1 MNLQRIKQ
9 NMWRS
14 LALAFVAMGLAS
26 CIADDLTEGA
36 CDSTPQEAGLY
47 FSVRADGDMQP
58 AVTRTAA
65 VDALNENL
73 VKTVD
78 IFVFKED
85 GTLNPDGY
93 VHADLSENDYVAV
106 YKGTGWKERFNDNET
121 YTVYALANYKG
132 GDDLSQVKELDDLKE
147 MCMTDTDIVYYKGMT
162 GYTGEKTFLMDG
174 SATVVKN
181 DFPPGNQPYELNVPV
196 YRAAVK
202 VEVTVNFSD
211 DWAAKFS
218 ASDLKAQ
225 VANYATVT
233 TAIKDGYA
241 LTDDQRGYTSTPNND
256 PEPEKN
262 FTSNFVSARGTNGA
276 VNGSTIRFYA
286 YVNRWD
292 DLVTNETML
301 LIDLPGTLTENNQ
314 PQTFE
319 HNFYKIP
326 IISNTE
332 EPMMERNTFYQV
344 VATVDMLGTE
354 VIDEPL
360 LLEDVHFAT
369 AEWKSSTVP
378 VGDDDSPSYLIL
390 SEYHKDIRNA
400 DGFDDLEFYSSSPLT
415 SVTIATSHEIA
426 TAVQK
431 GDITFDYPGEGT
443 SVPGIYFVNK
453 DNERQSVDADDPN
466 DDDSRWDSDTQDD
479 EVTPSF
485 DRDEIE
491 GKIYLTSTNP
501 ENVTKRYITLKV
513 TNQDELTKYVVVEQ
527 YPLEYIQPIAGYYSY
542 RDDLKAKG
550 GTYEQHGSSYGIT
563 SNTVYTGSNRDRRYI
578 FVPKVVTSNGIR
590 GWYWSN
596 SDQVET
602 ARASDYNYTS
612 FPNNNMMYF
621 VTLTE
626 TNEKYNIAHPLKET
640 LSNGQEAA
648 VSSEENDQLIS
659 PSFML
664 ASQLGTVLASG
675 IDDWIDA
682 RNHCSYYVE
691 TYRFNN
697 TTYVLDDWRLPTT
710 AEIRVIAGY
719 QDETPDVMDE
729 VLSGAYYYV
738 SWQEAK
744 ESYWTPSGAASTGKE
759 GSDVAVRCIRDVK
772 PTDAFLQNTNQ

>member
-1 MNLQRIKQ
+1 
-9 NMWRS
+9 MWRS

-85 GTLNPDGY
+85 GMLNPEGY

-106 YKGTGWKERFNDNET
+106 YKGTGWKDRFNDNET

-147 MCMTDTDIVYYKGMT
+147 VRMTDTDIVYYKGMT

-174 SATVVKN
+174 SATVEKSK
-181 DFPPGNQPYELNVPV
+181 FPPGNQPYELDVPV

-262 FTSNFVSARGTNGA
+262 FTPNFVSARGTNGA

-292 DLVTNETML
+292 DLATNETML

-332 EPMMERNTFYQV
+332 EPVMERNTFYQV

-354 VIDEPL
+354 VIDEPVPL
-360 LLEDVHFAT
+360 KDVHFAT

-378 VGDDDSPSYLIL
+378 VGDGDSPSYLIL

-415 SVTIATSHEIA
+415 SVTIATSQEIA
-426 TAVQK
+426 TAVQN
-431 GDITFDYPGEGT
+431 GDITFNYPGEG
-443 SVPGIYFVNK
+443 SSIPGIYY
-453 DNERQSVDADDPN
+453 VDMNNDRKSIEANDPDEN
-466 DDDSRWDSDTQDD
+466 GRYGNNGSDKVEPTYDQG
-479 EVTPSF
+479 VV
-485 DRDEIE
+485 E
-491 GKIYLTSTNP
+491 GKISLTSTNP
-501 ENVTKRYITLKV
+501 VNVTKRYITLKV
-513 TNQDELTKYVVVEQ
+513 SNGTLTKYVVIEQ
-527 YPLEYIQPIAGYYSY
+527 YPLEYIQPIQGYYSY
-542 RDDLKAKG
+542 RDDYLSRG
-550 GTYEQHGSSYGIT
+550 VNPSGVPVHWGMTFSRSGYTTYDDYMPTDAGFGFESK
-563 SNTVYTGSNRDRRYI
+563 VYTNGSIYNYSFSWSNRENAYTAG
-578 FVPKVVTSNGIR
+578 TSG
-590 GWYWSN
+590 
-596 SDQVET
+596 
-602 ARASDYNYTS
+602 RASKQN
-612 FPNNNMMYF
+612 PMMYF
-621 VTLTE
+621 VTITTTDE
-626 TNEKYNIAHPLKET
+626 DYKISHPLMQT
-640 LSNGQEAA
+640 IDGQEYA
-648 VSSEENDQLIS
+648 VSSAENDLLVS

-664 ASQLGTVLASG
+664 ASQLGACGSATPGS
-675 IDDWIDA
+675 WTNA
-682 RNHCSYYVE
+682 RTHCANYVE
-691 TYRFNN
+691 TYTINGQ
-697 TTYVLDDWRLPTT
+697 TYELDDWRLPTS
-710 AEIRVIAGY
+710 AEIGVIIDY
-719 QDETPDVMDE
+719 QNDSNVKNKVMEE
-729 VLSGAYYYV
+729 VLTGRYYYV
-738 SWQEAK
+738 SYQTTGTVRVPNNSGGSG
-744 ESYWTPSGAASTGKE
+744 SY
-759 GSDVAVRCIRDVK
+759 VRCIRDVK
-772 PTDAFLQNTNQ
+772 PTDAFFQSTNQ

>member
-1 MNLQRIKQ
+1 
-9 NMWRS
+9 MWRS

-85 GTLNPDGY
+85 GTLNPEGY
-93 VHADLSENDYVAV
+93 VHAELNENDYVAV
-106 YKGTGWKERFNDNET
+106 YKGTGWKDRFNDGET

-147 MCMTDTDIVYYKGMT
+147 VRMTDTDIVYYQGMT

-174 SATVVKN
+174 SATVEKSK
-181 DFPPGNQPYELNVPV
+181 FPAGNQPYELEVPV

-218 ASDLKAQ
+218 ASDLEAQ

-233 TAIKDGYA
+233 TAIKDGY
-241 LTDDQRGYTSTPNND
+241 LTDDQRGYTSTPNGSD
-256 PEPEKN
+256 PVDN
-262 FTSNFVSARGTNGA
+262 FTSNFVFARGTNGA

-292 DLVTNETML
+292 DSATNETML
-301 LIDLPGTLTENNQ
+301 LIDLPGTLTENGQ
-314 PQTFE
+314 SQLE

-332 EPMMERNTFYQV
+332 EPVMERNTFYQV
-344 VATVDMLGTE
+344 VATVDMQGTE
-354 VIDEPL
+354 VIDEPV

-369 AEWKSSTVP
+369 AEWKSSTIP
-378 VGDDDSPSYLIL
+378 VGDGDSPSYLIL

-400 DGFDDLEFYSSSPLT
+400 DWFDDLEFYSSSPLT
-415 SVTIATSHEIA
+415 SVTIATSQEIA
-426 TAVQK
+426 TAVQE

-485 DRDEIE
+485 DRDETE
-491 GKIYLTSTNP
+491 GKIYLISTNP

-513 TNQDELTKYVVVEQ
+513 TNQDGLTKYVVVEQ

-542 RDDLKAKG
+542 RDDFLSSRSATPAATPCG
-550 GTYEQHGSSYGIT
+550 YEVIFTTRNSVNPTTVSLT
-563 SNTVYTGSNRDRRYI
+563 SGRTTVFQSKVYTTAMKTYSFTSQR
-578 FVPKVVTSNGIR
+578 SNGVYTWTAQAAR
-590 GWYWSN
+590 SN
-596 SDQVET
+596 YDLQ
-602 ARASDYNYTS
+602 
-612 FPNNNMMYF
+612 NNMMYF
-621 VTLTE
+621 VSITQNDGKYKIGHPLTE
-626 TNEKYNIAHPLKET
+626 LDQNT
-640 LSNGQEAA
+640 GQMVA
-648 VSSEENDQLIS
+648 VSSEENDNLVS
-659 PSFML
+659 PNF
-664 ASQLGTVLASG
+664 
-675 IDDWIDA
+675 
-682 RNHCSYYVE
+682 
-691 TYRFNN
+691 
-697 TTYVLDDWRLPTT
+697 
-710 AEIRVIAGY
+710 
-719 QDETPDVMDE
+719 
-729 VLSGAYYYV
+729 
-738 SWQEAK
+738 
-744 ESYWTPSGAASTGKE
+744 
-759 GSDVAVRCIRDVK
+759 
-772 PTDAFLQNTNQ
+772 

>member
-1 MNLQRIKQ
+1 
-9 NMWRS
+9 MWRS

-85 GTLNPDGY
+85 GTLNPEGY

-106 YKGTGWKERFNDNET
+106 YKGTGWKDRFNDNET

-147 MCMTDTDIVYYKGMT
+147 VRMTDTDIVYYKGMT

-174 SATVVKN
+174 SATVEKS
-181 DFPPGNQPYELNVPV
+181 DFPAGNQPYELDVPV

-225 VANYATVT
+225 VANYAIVT

-262 FTSNFVSARGTNGA
+262 FTPNFVSARGTNGA

-292 DLVTNETML
+292 DLATNETML

-332 EPMMERNTFYQV
+332 EPVMERNTFYQV

-378 VGDDDSPSYLIL
+378 VGDGDSPSYLIL

-400 DGFDDLEFYSSSPLT
+400 DGFDDLEFYSSSPLR
-415 SVTIATSHEIA
+415 SVTIATSQEIA
-426 TAVQK
+426 TAVQM
-431 GDITFDYPGEGT
+431 GYITFDYPGEGT

-527 YPLEYIQPIAGYYSY
+527 YPLEYIQPIEGYYSY
-542 RDDLKAKG
+542 RDDYLSEGVSPEGVPCHWEMEFQKVGSERGDEMPTEADFGFEWKVNTNGRLYNYHFTDG
-550 GTYEQHGSSYGIT
+550 GSYWDEGNNYYSAETNGTSSYD
-563 SNTVYTGSNRDRRYI
+563 N
-578 FVPKVVTSNGIR
+578 P
-590 GWYWSN
+590 
-596 SDQVET
+596 
-602 ARASDYNYTS
+602 
-612 FPNNNMMYF
+612 MMYF
-621 VTLTE
+621 VTITT
-626 TNEKYNIAHPLKET
+626 TNSDYKIAHPLMENT
-640 LSNGQEAA
+640 NGVDYA
-648 VSSEENDQLIS
+648 VSTSENDALVS
-659 PSFML
+659 PAFML
-664 ASQLGTVLASG
+664 ASQLGAMGT
-675 IDDWIDA
+675 A
-682 RNHCSYYVE
+682 RIGTWTNAREHCAHYVE
-691 TYRFNN
+691 TYQVAGK
-697 TTYVLDDWRLPTT
+697 TYHIDDWRLPTS
-710 AEIRVIAGY
+710 AEIGVIISY
-719 QDETPDVMDE
+719 QTNEKVKGVVMDE
-729 VLSGAYYYV
+729 VLTGRYYYV
-738 SWQEAK
+738 TRQNGTAEV
-744 ESYWTPSGAASTGKE
+744 ENNSGGNSTY
-759 GSDVAVRCIRDVK
+759 VRCVRDVK
-772 PTDAFLQNTNQ
+772 DTDAFLQNTNQ